1 MVNRKFNGVD
11 IGDSAV
17 AFFEK
22 LAQLESG
29 GEYNL
34 ADQKYYIGKYQIGT
48 DVLMDMGWLPKGSTW
63 ANARFIGEGAKKWKL
78 TGKQSFLNTPAAQD
92 EVIMRS
98 VKMRWATLKKHKDKI
113 CKNIAVP
120 KNAIYKA
127 PGKVTASESR
137 VKTIIMKK
145 RNQGYKAE
153 DLRGKSF
160 LLTSSGMLAAAH
172 LCGQG
177 AMSNALE
184 NNFKGVWGIPV
195 DGNAMPSLLYA
206 ENLAGHDLSVI
217 IGFKDNCEVGHKVVE
232 KNHTQTDNKNINKQA
247 MVQSKPKTNVSNN
260 SSQTQK
266 PSPASI
272 SNTGKEESNESKV
285 GVFTFNGQKFEEVWD
300 SEEYKRDRAENGK
313 APELAFVNPE
323 EAILKRLQAKFQDE
337 NVYNKDYVKYLETK
351 TGKKVLEENKED
363 INVILK
369 MYDEATK
376 DNDKIGNVIR
386 QHGFDVLRGRE
397 ETDEK
402 LRIQDIIYY
411 IYSYPIPNKSSIES
425 LEYVLGQYS
434 AKYVKFPDKKPVN
447 KFKKHKDYVD
457 KIQGVIQIHVKD
469 EEVKIEKNQL
479 PEKYDKYMQGIKDID
494 EIIIKVTKKHPSELQ
509 KTRCENLIR
518 ELGENASE
526 YEKTYSKDENGVR
539 HFPLSRRLIDN
550 VIIEFLKVQT
560 GFKEENETKYFDN
573 HKYKDSNIVRNY
585 LLWYIQKHKGIDIP
599 SKSEMGLF
607 GRLEKIGK
615 EIRVTTVLNDW
626 ISSKSAI
633 RVRNIRK
640 ISNLIDEVYV
650 NYRDDSDFEKDKR
663 IILALFKDSKELRD
677 YAANID
683 SMDLYSFYKS
693 FYELQNIINP
703 TGELFVNNNC
713 MLKCTLGKDISRLII
728 NEDRVMLRGGKQA
741 NINDTNIQP
750 FKSCSAIG
758 ICQPALMGAWEKN
771 TDVKVRNK
779 PALLDISTIQCQH
792 GGTISIDDAGQ
803 KEIGT
808 AVTKTKEV
816 KEVARDADCQYKL
829 LINICSDVNNNFM
842 QTQLKKEAQ
851 KYAKWKKYK
860 AGVMNNMRSYFAK
873 DVKNMLGIRKL
884 SESEKKNHENFVKAN
899 KSKMQIANREATSE
913 KEKYLRQRIFSTFKE
928 AYKRVKQKSGPK
940 FDTKGLIKNHGLSL
954 CDYERKNFYSAKIL
968 PVITYGYLMRAG
980 NLTVT
985 ENAKRL
991 IESELN
997 NDINTT
1003 NTGQIKLQN
1012 YKIQNN
1018 VKQTKAVPK
1027 HKIKSS
1033 DIANWIGIGKMLY
1046 TSTKHAPTA
1055 RDVLN
1060 AIRKNGRS
1068 VAVCPFSVAEWNET
1082 HGLEGNL
1089 KTNNNGVQKEKI
1101 DENTSKKTSNNQL
1114 LKQNIQNKSLN
1125 NKAKNNS
1132 VIQKTS
1138 SKNISNINTRTS
1150 KAANIN
1156 ITETANNKSSSLL
1169 QPKNSNSEQK
1179 QGIQNAS
1186 QQRKEPSKCQANN
1199 CPHNGIREKAPW
1211 IKVAEEELKKYK
1223 GQKESSRELYNRIQ
1237 KRYFPDA
1244 KHGTDKNPIEVA
1256 WCAAFISYCMK
1267 TAGYKNSSYPSVAGY
1282 DWGVAPRPKL
1292 PKRGWF
1298 EGEKT
1303 QPFVGAIGIFKFRK
1317 KYSHVA
1323 ILVGKRKNG
1332 MYVFLGGNQNN
1343 EINKTAFAPSRIDY
1357 FMKPKS
1363 YTVTPEEKELPIIT
1377 EAQNSGTIS

>member
-17 AFFEK
+17 EFFEK
-22 LAQLESG
+22 LAKLESG
-29 GEYNL
+29 GKYNL

-63 ANARFIGEGAKKWKL
+63 ANARFIGEGATKWKL

-120 KNAIYKA
+120 RNAVYKA
-127 PGKVTASESR
+127 PGKVTASEAR

-160 LLTSSGMLAAAH
+160 LLTSSGMLAASH

-217 IGFKDNCEVGHKVVE
+217 IGFKDNCEIGTKVVE

-247 MVQSKPKTNVSNN
+247 VVQQKPKTNVSNN
-260 SSQTQK
+260 SQQKSIQTQN
-266 PSPASI
+266 
-272 SNTGKEESNESKV
+272 SNSTESTENNKT

-337 NVYNKDYVKYLETK
+337 NLYNQDYVKYLETK

-376 DNDKIGNVIR
+376 DNGNIGNVIR

-397 ETDEK
+397 ENNEV
-402 LRIQDIIYY
+402 LRIQDIVYY
-411 IYSYPIPNKSSIES
+411 IYSYPIPNKTSIES
-425 LEYVLGQYS
+425 LEYVLSQYS

-447 KFKKHKDYVD
+447 KFKKQNDYVD

-494 EIIIKVTKKHPSELQ
+494 EIVIKVNKKQPSELQ

-518 ELGENASE
+518 ELGENELE
-526 YEKTYSKDENGVR
+526 YEKTYLMDENGVR

-550 VIIEFLKVQT
+550 IIIEFLKVQT
-560 GFKEENETKYFDN
+560 GFKEENEIKYFDN

-585 LLWYIQKHKGIDIP
+585 LLWYIKKHKGIDLP

-607 GRLEKIGK
+607 DRLQKIGK
-615 EIRVTTVLNDW
+615 DIRVTTVLNDW
-626 ISSKSAI
+626 ITSKSAI
-633 RVRNIRK
+633 KVRNIRQ
-640 ISNLIDEVYV
+640 ISNLIDEVYE
-650 NYRDDSDFEKDKR
+650 NYRDNLDFEKDKG
-663 IILALFKDSKELRD
+663 IVLGLFKDSKELRD
-677 YAANID
+677 YASNID

-693 FYELQNIINP
+693 FYDLQNIINP
-703 TGELFVNNNC
+703 TGELFVNTNC

-728 NEDRVMLRGGKQA
+728 NEDRVRLRGAKQA

-758 ICQPALMGAWEKN
+758 ICQPALIGTWEKN
-771 TDVKVRNK
+771 TDVKVRDK
-779 PALLDISTIQCQH
+779 TALLDISTIQCMH
-792 GGTISIDDAGQ
+792 GGIISIDDAGQ
-803 KEIGT
+803 KEVGT
-808 AVTKTKEV
+808 ATTKTEEV
-816 KEVARDADCQYKL
+816 KEAKRDADCQYKL
-829 LINICSDVNNNFM
+829 LINICSDINNNFM

-860 AGVMNNMRSYFAK
+860 AGVMDDMRSYFAK
-873 DVKNMLGIRKL
+873 DVKNMLGMRKL
-884 SESEKKNHENFVKAN
+884 SESEKKNKENFIKVNKA
-899 KSKMQIANREATSE
+899 KMQIANQEVTPE
-913 KEKYLRQRIFSTFKE
+913 KEKYLRKKIYAVFKE
-928 AYKRVKQKSGPK
+928 AYKSVKQKSGPK
-940 FDTKGLIKNHGLSL
+940 FDTKGVIRNHGLSL
-954 CDYERKNFYSAKIL
+954 CDYERKNFYSAKML

-980 NLTVT
+980 NLTIT
-985 ENAKRL
+985 ENSKRL

-1012 YKIQNN
+1012 YKIQSN
-1018 VKQTKAVPK
+1018 VRQTKAVPK
-1027 HKIKSS
+1027 QRIKSS
-1033 DIANWIGIGKMLY
+1033 DVSNWIGIGKMLY

-1055 RDVLN
+1055 NDILN
-1060 AIRKNGRS
+1060 GIRKNGRS
-1068 VAVCPFSVAEWNET
+1068 VAVCPFSQGEWDDTHNSSKSNNTAQKKTENTPKMEIKEDTAKYQSNVLNSKSSIAKSVAKNTKVESNAKSQNNTKNSQTVTSCKTCPHTGVQGKYILDVVRIEERSLGTLSTFRILDPSGREVSGFNGYVVEREGPDTIVSGRKKRIVQGMHQLRWHQRPDKIKNGKIIRKGYLAVGIFNHTENPQGLE
-1082 HGLEGNL
+1082 HKRLKKKVLIHENRFVLIHPVGVSSGLEGCLAPARNY
-1089 KTNNNGVQKEKI
+1089 KTNGDRYVTQGSQDLFNEIIKFIKKI
-1101 DENTSKKTSNNQL
+1101 DEKKVVN
-1114 LKQNIQNKSLN
+1114 
-1125 NKAKNNS
+1125 
-1132 VIQKTS
+1132 
-1138 SKNISNINTRTS
+1138 
-1150 KAANIN
+1150 
-1156 ITETANNKSSSLL
+1156 
-1169 QPKNSNSEQK
+1169 
-1179 QGIQNAS
+1179 
-1186 QQRKEPSKCQANN
+1186 
-1199 CPHNGIREKAPW
+1199 HN
-1211 IKVAEEELKKYK
+1211 EL
-1223 GQKESSRELYNRIQ
+1223 I
-1237 KRYFPDA
+1237 
-1244 KHGTDKNPIEVA
+1244 
-1256 WCAAFISYCMK
+1256 
-1267 TAGYKNSSYPSVAGY
+1267 
-1282 DWGVAPRPKL
+1282 
-1292 PKRGWF
+1292 
-1298 EGEKT
+1298 
-1303 QPFVGAIGIFKFRK
+1303 KFRLRV
-1317 KYSHVA
+1317 S
-1323 ILVGKRKNG
+1323 
-1332 MYVFLGGNQNN
+1332 
-1343 EINKTAFAPSRIDY
+1343 NK
-1357 FMKPKS
+1357 
-1363 YTVTPEEKELPIIT
+1363 
-1377 EAQNSGTIS
+1377 ISK

>member
-22 LAQLESG
+22 LAKLESG
-29 GEYNL
+29 GKYDL

-63 ANARFIGEGAKKWKL
+63 ANARFIGEGATKWKL

-120 KNAIYKA
+120 KNAVYKA
-127 PGKVTASESR
+127 PGKVTASETK

-160 LLTSSGMLAAAH
+160 LLTSSGMLAASH

-195 DGNAMPSLLYA
+195 DGNSMPSLLYA

-217 IGFKDNCEVGHKVVE
+217 IGFKDNCEVGYKVVE

-247 MVQSKPKTNVSNN
+247 AVQQKPKNNISNNSQSKPV
-260 SSQTQK
+260 QMQK
-266 PSPASI
+266 PVST
-272 SNTGKEESNESKV
+272 SNTTKIENVENTSKI

-323 EAILKRLQAKFQDE
+323 ESILKRLQAKFQDE
-337 NVYNKDYVKYLETK
+337 NLYNQNYVKYLETK

-363 INVILK
+363 INIILK

-376 DNDKIGNVIR
+376 DNENIGNVIR

-397 ETDEK
+397 ENNEV
-402 LRIQDIIYY
+402 LRIQDIVYY
-411 IYSYPIPNKSSIES
+411 IYSYPIQNKTSIES
-425 LEYVLGQYS
+425 LEYVLSQYS

-447 KFKKHKDYVD
+447 KFKKQNDYVD

-494 EIIIKVTKKHPSELQ
+494 EIIIKVAKRQSSELQ
-509 KTRCENLIR
+509 KSRCENLIR
-518 ELGENASE
+518 ELGENVLE
-526 YEKTYSKDENGVR
+526 YEKTYSIDENGVR
-539 HFPLSRRLIDN
+539 QFPLSRRLIDN
-550 VIIEFLKVQT
+550 IIIEFLKVQT
-560 GFKEENETKYFDN
+560 GFKEENEIKYFDN
-573 HKYKDSNIVRNY
+573 HKYRDSNIVRNY
-585 LLWYIQKHKGIDIP
+585 LLWYIKKHKGIDLP

-607 GRLEKIGK
+607 DRLEKIGK
-615 EIRVTTVLNDW
+615 DIRVTTVLNDW
-626 ISSKSAI
+626 ITSKSAI
-633 RVRNIRK
+633 KVRNIRK
-640 ISNLIDEVYV
+640 ISNLIDEIYE
-650 NYRDDSDFEKDKR
+650 NYRDDSDFEKDKS
-663 IILALFKDSKELRD
+663 IIQALFKDSKELRD
-677 YAANID
+677 YAANVD

-693 FYELQNIINP
+693 FYDLQNIINP
-703 TGELFVNNNC
+703 TGELFVNTNC

-728 NEDRVMLRGGKQA
+728 NEDRVMLGGAKQA

-758 ICQPALMGAWEKN
+758 ICQPALIGTWEKN
-771 TDVKVRNK
+771 TDVKVRDK
-779 PALLDISTIQCQH
+779 PALLDISTIQCMH
-792 GGTISIDDAGQ
+792 GGIISIDDAGQ
-803 KEIGT
+803 KEVGT
-808 AVTKTKEV
+808 AATKTEEV
-816 KEVARDADCQYKL
+816 KEAERDADCQYKL
-829 LINICSDVNNNFM
+829 LINICSDINNNFM
-842 QTQLKKEAQ
+842 QIQLKKEAQ

-860 AGVMNNMRSYFAK
+860 TEVMDNMRSYFAK

-884 SESEKKNHENFVKAN
+884 SESEKKNKENFIKINKA
-899 KSKMQIANREATSE
+899 KMQIANQEVTPE
-913 KEKYLRQRIFSTFKE
+913 KEKYLRKKIYAVFKE
-928 AYKRVKQKSGPK
+928 AYKSIKQKSGPK
-940 FDTKGLIKNHGLSL
+940 FDTKGVIKNHGLSL
-954 CDYERKNFYSAKIL
+954 CDYERKNFYSAKML
-968 PVITYGYLMRAG
+968 PVITYGYLMQAG
-980 NLTVT
+980 NLTIT
-985 ENAKRL
+985 ENTKKL

-997 NDINTT
+997 SDINTS

-1018 VKQTKAVPK
+1018 VRQAKAVPK
-1027 HKIKSS
+1027 QRIKSS
-1033 DIANWIGIGKMLY
+1033 DVSNWIGIGKMLY
-1046 TSTKHAPTA
+1046 TSIKHAPTA
-1055 RDVLN
+1055 NDILN
-1060 AIRKNGRS
+1060 GIRKNGRS
-1068 VAVCPFSVAEWNET
+1068 VAVCPFSQGVWDET
-1082 HGLEGNL
+1082 HSSSNRI
-1089 KTNNNGVQKEKI
+1089 NVN
-1101 DENTSKKTSNNQL
+1101 SNNVAQ
-1114 LKQNIQNKSLN
+1114 KNIQK
-1125 NKAKNNS
+1125 KADNSSEKEVKVDTKRNNS
-1132 VIQKTS
+1132 VIQNENNKNTTIMNKIIPS
-1138 SKNISNINTRTS
+1138 IEQTQNSNNNLNKNI
-1150 KAANIN
+1150 K
-1156 ITETANNKSSSLL
+1156 
-1169 QPKNSNSEQK
+1169 EQK
-1179 QGIQNAS
+1179 QIIQNVP
-1186 QQRKEPSKCQANN
+1186 QKKQETNVCKINN
-1199 CPHNGIREKAPW
+1199 CPHKEIGERAPW
-1211 IKVAEEELKKYK
+1211 IKIAEEEMKKYR
-1223 GQKESSRELYNRIQ
+1223 GQKESGKTLYSRIQ
-1237 KRYFPDA
+1237 KTYFSMA
-1244 KHGTDKNPIEVA
+1244 NFGTDKNPTKVA
-1256 WCAAFISYCMK
+1256 WCAAFITYCIK
-1267 TAGYKNSSYPSVAGY
+1267 TSGYKNSSNPSVGGY
-1282 DWGVAPRPKL
+1282 DWGVAPRPGL

-1303 QPFVGAIGIFKFRK
+1303 QPFVGAIGIFKFRNG
-1317 KYSHVA
+1317 YSHVA

-1343 EINKTAFAPSRIDY
+1343 EINKTAFEPSRIDY

-1363 YTVTPEEKELPIIT
+1363 YIVKPEERELPIIT
-1377 EAQNSGTIS
+1377 DSQNTGTVG